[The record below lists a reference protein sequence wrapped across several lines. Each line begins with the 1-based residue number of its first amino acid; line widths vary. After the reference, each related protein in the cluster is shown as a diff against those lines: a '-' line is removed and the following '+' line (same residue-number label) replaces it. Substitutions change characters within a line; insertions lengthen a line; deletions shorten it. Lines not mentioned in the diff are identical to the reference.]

1 MLSFKESPEEEFWK
15 IKMTRHIDECSS
27 VSELKQIATL
37 LVTLC
42 STRQTVIKGLVQ
54 DAVDT
59 MNKQLESRIGS

>member
-1 MLSFKESPEEEFWK
+1 
-15 IKMTRHIDECSS
+15 MTRHIDECSS